1 MWGHAPGRSRTKTSG
16 RSRTLAV
23 SSHPRLS
30 RSPQAARPARHT
42 DSLFD
47 HDSPSRFLEKNTL
60 PSGTCTCASGR
71 REERGSWPADA
82 PRSVPARC
90 PPRPLRW
97 ARVFGP
103 TTVGPPPSH
112 PRRLRDRASES
123 DRVFAT
129 GVPPSPTSALR
140 AHALPPLTTPGWFQ
154 HQRVLPIGDKR
165 HVDRVLTNAAA
176 AGPPH
181 RATVC
186 VASYLRQASALS
198 PAYVL
203 AYVSCLEGEA
213 TVAQHGSPSQDM
225 LVCSC
230 PVRSRVA
237 SR

>member
-23 SSHPRLS
+23 SCHPRLS

-42 DSLFD
+42 DSHFD

-60 PSGTCTCASGR
+60 PSGTCTCSSGR

-140 AHALPPLTTPGWFQ
+140 AHALPPLTTPGLFQ

-181 RATVC
+181 SCATVC

-203 AYVSCLEGEA
+203 AYVSRVE
-213 TVAQHGSPSQDM
+213 QPSRSTRRLRRTM